1 MTSTQVMGVGSI
13 LMNVSGASFQDGMT
27 QKDVVSFSEFMKSSS
42 NQTSTKETDTNVEP
56 YAAKEYAGK
65 KDIPQKLEI
74 EKSKTISEEEAKNTL
89 SEKADKLVEQV
100 AEELGVSVEE
110 IEAAMQEL
118 GITAIALFQPEML
131 TQLVLTVSGE
141 NDMLSLLTNGDLYD
155 SLNQLLSQ
163 TQTMLSQIQ
172 EALAVSP
179 QQMQEIL
186 TQMQAIYGTE
196 LETEIPQE
204 MMNLTEESVPG
215 ETSIQENEAEMV
227 ISESQTATAIVKQ
240 ATEQMGQ
247 AEETNKEVIGTQEKN
262 TTEQVSGKQET
273 EVAVTE
279 EQATGKLESQTS
291 NDNQQEQ
298 KSGDDKQSSNEGMLG
313 NQTISPTMTGQ
324 ATPIPTATFE
334 AIAAYT
340 TPSATAIGDQLI
352 EYMKLNASPE
362 ITEMELQLQPA
373 SLGTINLQL
382 TYKNGAITAQFI
394 AQSEAVKSAIEMQ
407 VVQLKTTLEDQGIKI
422 EAVEVTVASHEFER
436 TMEQGGK
443 QQDEAN
449 NQNARETGTARKRMV
464 LDELESEQ
472 ELNEEELIQVSMM
485 RENGVTIELEA

>member
-42 NQTSTKETDTNVEP
+42 NHTSTKETDTNVEP

-89 SEKADKLVEQV
+89 SGKADKLVEQV

-110 IEAAMQEL
+110 IETAMQEL

-179 QQMQEIL
+179 EQMQEIL

-204 MMNLTEESVPG
+204 GMNLTEGSIPD
-215 ETSIQENEAEMV
+215 ETSIQENEAELV
-227 ISESQTATAIVKQ
+227 ISETQTATTIVKQ
-240 ATEQMGQ
+240 DTEQMGQ
-247 AEETNKEVIGTQEKN
+247 AEGTNKEVIETQEK
-262 TTEQVSGKQET
+262 
-273 EVAVTE
+273 
-279 EQATGKLESQTS
+279 ATGKLESQTS

-298 KSGDDKQSSNEGMLG
+298 KNGDDKQSSNEGMIG

-334 AIAAYT
+334 AVAAYT

-407 VVQLKTTLEDQGIKI
+407 VAQLKTTLEDQGIKI

-436 TMEQGGK
+436 AMEQGGQ